1 MNKWPTD
8 GLYSGNDSHGGTHS
22 LSTSVDQLQAIGSYR
37 EIDSSFKPIIKCL
50 VAAKLCPIQIYDY
63 LVKEYNKANLK
74 VTFTS
79 KDIINKVSQF
89 DESKQNLALDMTD
102 VVKELERRSNENKN
116 TKYSVDICD
125 DINILQE
132 NPNVYQNLTSHSF

>member
-1 MNKWPTD
+1 M
-8 GLYSGNDSHGGTHS
+8 
-22 LSTSVDQLQAIGSYR
+22 
-37 EIDSSFKPIIKCL
+37 
-50 VAAKLCPIQIYDY
+50 
-63 LVKEYNKANLK
+63 
-74 VTFTS
+74 S

-89 DESKQNLALDMTD
+89 DESKQNLAQDMSD

-132 NPNVYQNLTSHSF
+132 NPNVYQNLTSHLF